1 MSEISRRLAETI
13 KTSKMSY
20 KELEEATGISSSAI
34 QRYATGTTDKIP
46 VDRLLKIVKVCNGSL
61 VYVLCIEMNVE
72 GRHIKKNV

>member
-61 VYVLCIEMNVE
+61 IYVLCIETSIEDIYIKENV
-72 GRHIKKNV
+72 